1 MTLEPPK
8 KQSPAVQPKTIS
20 TETAS
25 DTSKKQAETSAEMS
39 KRTQMIIIGGAVLF
53 LVLLIAA
60 VVLMAKFPGAT
71 QVVRDIAIV
80 FVAVETFII
89 GLAMIVLIFQV
100 QMLIQMLRDEI
111 QPLLLSV
118 NDTASTVRGT
128 TQFVSHK
135 VVNPFIQMA
144 GFAAGAR
151 KVVSDLANVVG
162 AMRPNTHST
171 SVPEVSKGGNSHVET
186 GE

>member
-8 KQSPAVQPKTIS
+8 EQSPAVKPETIS
-20 TETAS
+20 SKDEAG
-25 DTSKKQAETSAEMS
+25 TSTKPETSAEMS
-39 KRTQMIIIGGAVLF
+39 KRTQMIVIGAAVLF

-60 VVLMAKFPGAT
+60 IVLMAKFPGAT

-111 QPLLLSV
+111 EPLLLSV

-128 TQFVSHK
+128 TEFVSHN

-162 AMRPNTHST
+162 AMRPNTRST
-171 SVPEVSKGGNSHVET
+171 PVSKEGGGNSHVET
-186 GE
+186 GK